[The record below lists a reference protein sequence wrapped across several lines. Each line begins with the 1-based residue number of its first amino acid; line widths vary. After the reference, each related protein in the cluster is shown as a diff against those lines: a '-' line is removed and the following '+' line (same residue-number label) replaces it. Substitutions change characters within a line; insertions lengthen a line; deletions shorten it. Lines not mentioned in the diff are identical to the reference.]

1 MKAVILA
8 AGVSRR
14 LYPLTYDIPKCLI
27 KVGEKPII
35 NHQLDSLKNSG
46 IDKITIVV
54 GYHRERLIDHINTN
68 YPSLDV
74 NFVINHHYFETN
86 TAYSLQLCDRV
97 IRGNRFILLN
107 ADVLYPHE
115 LLNRL
120 INSSYNSVLAVDPK
134 ACGKEEVKVIEGDN
148 QRLVA
153 IGKDLIEDNCLGEF
167 IGVAK
172 LSNDFSNTF
181 FDSLDK
187 LIKAG
192 GKSDYFEAAM
202 HPILAD
208 HAVYYENVSDL
219 PCIEIDFIEDLENAR
234 DLVKSDLFKK

>member
-68 YPSLDV
+68 YPSLNV

-86 TAYSLQLCDRV
+86 TAYSLQLCDEF
-97 IRGNRFILLN
+97 INDNQFILLN
-107 ADVLYPHE
+107 ADVLYPYE
-115 LLNRL
+115 VLERL
-120 INSSYNSVLAVDPK
+120 INSRHDTIFAVEVK
-134 ACGKEEVKVIEGDN
+134 KCGREEVKVIEGKD

-172 LSNDFSNTF
+172 LSKNFSTIF
-181 FDSLDK
+181 FESLNK

-202 HPILAD
+202 HTILTD
-208 HAVYYENVSDL
+208 HPVYYENVSDL
-219 PCIEIDFIEDLENAR
+219 PCIEIDFIEDLENAQ
-234 DLVKSDLFKK
+234 DLVKSDFFK

>member
-35 NHQLDSLKNSG
+35 NHQLDSLNNSG
-46 IDKITIVV
+46 IDEIIIVV
-54 GYHRERLIDHINTN
+54 GYHRERLIDHIKTN
-68 YPSLDV
+68 YQFLNV

-86 TAYSLQLCDRV
+86 TAYSLQLCDAL
-97 IRGNRFILLN
+97 INNDQFILLN
-107 ADVLYPHE
+107 ADVLYPYE
-115 LLNRL
+115 VLERL
-120 INSSYNSVLAVDPK
+120 MNSSHDTILAVEVK
-134 ACGKEEVKVIEGDN
+134 KCGREEVKVIEGKDE
-148 QRLVA
+148 RIVA

-172 LSNDFSNTF
+172 LSKNFSTIF
-181 FDSLDK
+181 FQSLDK
-187 LIKAG
+187 LINAG

-208 HAVYYENVSDL
+208 HPVYYENVSDL
-219 PCIEIDFIEDLENAR
+219 PCIEIDFIEDLENAQK
-234 DLVKSDLFKK
+234 LVKSDLFK

>member
-54 GYHRERLIDHINTN
+54 GYHRERLIDHINTH

-74 NFVINHHYFETN
+74 DFVINHHYFETN
-86 TAYSLQLCDRV
+86 TAYSLQLCDEF
-97 IRGNRFILLN
+97 INDNQFILLN
-107 ADVLYPHE
+107 ADVLYPYE
-115 LLNRL
+115 VLERL
-120 INSSYNSVLAVDPK
+120 INSRHDTIFAVEVK
-134 ACGKEEVKVIEGDN
+134 KCGREEVKVIEGKD

-172 LSNDFSNTF
+172 LSKNFSTIF
-181 FDSLDK
+181 FESLNK

-202 HPILAD
+202 HTILTD
-208 HAVYYENVSDL
+208 HPVYYENVSDL
-219 PCIEIDFIEDLENAR
+219 PCIEIDFIEDLENAQ
-234 DLVKSDLFKK
+234 DLVKSDFFK

>member
-14 LYPLTYDIPKCLI
+14 LYPLTYDMPKCLI

-46 IDKITIVV
+46 IDDIIIVV
-54 GYHRERLIDHINTN
+54 GYHREILMDHINTN
-68 YPSLDV
+68 YPDLNI

-86 TAYSLQLCDRV
+86 TAYSLQLCDEQV
-97 IRGNRFILLN
+97 NNDQFILLN
-107 ADVLYPHE
+107 ADVLYPYE
-115 LLNRL
+115 VLERL
-120 INSSYNSVLAVDPK
+120 MNSSDKTILAVEVK
-134 ACGKEEVKVIEGDN
+134 KCGREEVKVIEGKD

-172 LSNDFSNTF
+172 LSQDFSSMF
-181 FDSLDK
+181 FKSLDK
-187 LIKAG
+187 LINAG

-202 HPILAD
+202 HSILAN
-208 HAVYYENVSDL
+208 HPVFYEDVSDL
-219 PCIEIDFIEDLENAR
+219 PCIEIDFVEDLENAQN
-234 DLVKSDLFKK
+234 LVKSDLFK

>member
-46 IDKITIVV
+46 IDNITIVA

-68 YPSLDV
+68 YPSLNV

-86 TAYSLQLCDRV
+86 TAYSLQLCDEF
-97 IRGNRFILLN
+97 INDNQFILLN
-107 ADVLYPHE
+107 ADVLYPYE
-115 LLNRL
+115 VLERL
-120 INSSYNSVLAVDPK
+120 INSPHDTIFAVEVK
-134 ACGKEEVKVIEGDN
+134 KCGREEVKVIEGKD

-172 LSNDFSNTF
+172 LSKNFSTIF
-181 FDSLDK
+181 FESLNK

-202 HPILAD
+202 HTILTD
-208 HAVYYENVSDL
+208 HPVYYENVSDL
-219 PCIEIDFIEDLENAR
+219 PCIEIDFIEDLENAQ
-234 DLVKSDLFKK
+234 DLVKSDFFK

>member
-35 NHQLDSLKNSG
+35 NHQLDSLKNAG
-46 IDKITIVV
+46 INDIIIVV

-68 YPSLDV
+68 YQSLNV

-86 TAYSLQLCDRV
+86 TAYSLQLCDAL
-97 IRGNRFILLN
+97 INKDQFILLN
-107 ADVLYPHE
+107 ADVLYPYE
-115 LLNRL
+115 VLERL
-120 INSSYNSVLAVDPK
+120 INSSHGTILAVEVK
-134 ACGKEEVKVIEGDN
+134 KCGREEVKVIEGKD

-172 LSNDFSNTF
+172 LSKNFSNIF
-181 FDSLDK
+181 FHSLDK
-187 LIKAG
+187 LINAG

-208 HAVYYENVSDL
+208 HSAYYENVSDL
-219 PCIEIDFIEDLENAR
+219 PCIEIDFIEDLENAQN
-234 DLVKSDLFKK
+234 LVKSDLFK

>member
-46 IDKITIVV
+46 IDEIIIVV
-54 GYHRERLIDHINTN
+54 GYHRERLIDHINTH

-74 NFVINHHYFETN
+74 DFVINHHYFETN
-86 TAYSLQLCDRV
+86 TAYSLQLCDEF
-97 IRGNRFILLN
+97 INDNQFILLN
-107 ADVLYPHE
+107 ADVLYPYE
-115 LLNRL
+115 VLERL
-120 INSSYNSVLAVDPK
+120 INSHHDTIFAVEVK
-134 ACGKEEVKVIEGDN
+134 KCGREEVKVIEGKD

-172 LSNDFSNTF
+172 LSKNFSTIF
-181 FDSLDK
+181 FESLNK

-202 HPILAD
+202 HTILTD
-208 HAVYYENVSDL
+208 HPVYYENVSDL
-219 PCIEIDFIEDLENAR
+219 PCIEIGFIEDLESAQ
-234 DLVKSDLFKK
+234 DLVKSDFFK

>member
-46 IDKITIVV
+46 IDEIIIVV

-68 YPSLDV
+68 YQSLNV

-86 TAYSLQLCDRV
+86 TAYSLQLSDAL
-97 IRGNRFILLN
+97 INNDQFILLN
-107 ADVLYPHE
+107 ADVLYPYE
-115 LLNRL
+115 VLERL
-120 INSSYNSVLAVDPK
+120 MNSYHDTILAVEVK
-134 ACGKEEVKVIEGDN
+134 KCGREEVKVIEGKD
-148 QRLVA
+148 QRIVA

-172 LSNDFSNTF
+172 LSKNFSTIF
-181 FDSLDK
+181 FQSLDK
-187 LIKAG
+187 LINAG

-202 HPILAD
+202 HPILAG
-208 HAVYYENVSDL
+208 HPVYYENVSDL
-219 PCIEIDFIEDLENAR
+219 PCIEIDFIEDLENAQK
-234 DLVKSDLFKK
+234 LVKSDLFK